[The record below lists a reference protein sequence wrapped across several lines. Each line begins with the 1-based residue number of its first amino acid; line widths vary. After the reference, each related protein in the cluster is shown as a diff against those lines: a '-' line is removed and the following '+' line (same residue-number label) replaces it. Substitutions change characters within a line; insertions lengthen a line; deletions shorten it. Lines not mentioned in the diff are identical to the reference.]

1 MYCILAIQAKYTTC
15 TSMLPLD
22 NEHVNNLET
31 ILHGDP
37 FKDVLVD
44 QIVKARD
51 SIFNEMCSEMGIS
64 DFQNVRDVYLNKRN
78 ITKDKLISWLETV
91 CFILDT
97 YSVPLLKNAVTV
109 AERADDLKEE
119 KISDQKSIIELQQ
132 KLIEKKDA
140 ELNNVQK
147 TVQTEM
153 KTYSSVVS
161 KSCAAVF
168 SPKKI
173 GEERRLLAGSRD
185 VGILFYMAFMK
196 NPNKL

>member
-1 MYCILAIQAKYTTC
+1 M
-15 TSMLPLD
+15 
-22 NEHVNNLET
+22 
-31 ILHGDP
+31 
-37 FKDVLVD
+37 
-44 QIVKARD
+44 KARD

-64 DFQNVRDVYLNKRN
+64 DFQNVREVYLNKRN
-78 ITKDKLISWLETV
+78 ITKDKLISWLETM

-119 KISDQKSIIELQQ
+119 KILDQKSIIELQQ

-168 SPKKI
+168 APKKI
-173 GEERRLLAGSRD
+173 EAVVKNVADREERCRNVILY
-185 VGILFYMAFMK
+185 GIQEKAEESLK
-196 NPNKL
+196 EEVENVLIEIGEKPVVKG